1 MTNSKKLEHKIDES
15 FVINEGSCWFKRL
28 YKECKQIS
36 PHIRFKRIRMG
47 FYRIYFKQAYVHE
60 VYKEMPLK
68 GYDFIDDDPRFESQK
83 YAEEYEQDGELQR
96 KVKNYVEGYYDS
108 MKAIKVRVNSF
119 MNDPEAYKTMR
130 QAYKQI
136 KIY

>member
-1 MTNSKKLEHKIDES
+1 MIDES
-15 FVINEGSCWFKRL
+15 LGIKEGSLWFRRL

-68 GYDFIDDDPRFESQK
+68 GYDLIDDDPRFENQK
-83 YAEEYEQDGELQR
+83 YAEEFEQDGELQR
-96 KVKNYVEGYYDS
+96 KVKNYIEGYIDS
-108 MKAIKVRVNSF
+108 MKKIKVRINNM
-119 MNDPEAYKTMR
+119 MNDPEAYKTAK
-130 QAYKQI
+130 QAYQQM